1 MYLFHDRKAEMEFR
15 YPIDYTT
22 LIKKG
27 FQTING
33 LNNIQICL
41 MNYSDDSFVVLIQ
54 ETSANAYKRYE
65 THKAIAT
72 KLEKNILDYE
82 IFEYKL
88 REKDSPFSWEG
99 TKCTWKV
106 IFHKLPTNS

>member
-15 YPIDYTT
+15 YPIDYTA

-27 FQTING
+27 FQTISE
-33 LNNIQICL
+33 LNIQICL
-41 MNYSDDSFVVLIQ
+41 MNYSDDSFVLLIQ
-54 ETSANAYKRYE
+54 ETKADAYKRYE
-65 THKAIAT
+65 TLKAIAT

-106 IFHKLPTNS
+106 IFHKLPTNP